1 MKIIFIVNFLFLYLI
16 SNFQAHSTSCST
28 DTFGVTRCSNGQ
40 TFSTDSFGVTRDNR
54 GNSCSTDSFGVTSCN

>member
-40 TFSTDSFGVTRDNR
+40 TFSTDSFGVTR
-54 GNSCSTDSFGVTSCN
+54 CN